1 MSGRPVWHAVAMGD
15 DEVSKA
21 TVYDLIVIGG
31 SAGGLSVAISS
42 LRTGLQRVRIVESS
56 KRVALPDLIGPN
68 QLDVGF
74 GETVSAV
81 DTAGEHLVVTT
92 DRHTYRTRAVLVAD
106 RRPDIT
112 WTPPIEL
119 PESDRIHVTDVGS
132 LHDQDVLV
140 VGLSDH
146 AVELVAQFAD
156 TGNRVVLAAS
166 GLDPSLLSP
175 AGASVLRKLER
186 ERAAT
191 LLYRSTPTSITL
203 VNGFPMTDFG
213 DRRTPDLQFDHVV
226 FAPGREMSGPDDV
239 GATPAAIES
248 GQLWFIGDPR
258 DDRPATTAPGWQV
271 GVALAEAV
279 FPELK
284 VEPVAPNLE
293 RRTKHVG
300 AIEELR
306 NEHYNATITAFEPTH
321 TDLWVLRVKPD
332 HGDTSYLPGQ
342 YASLGLGFWE
352 PRIDDAPDTEAD
364 KRWDKLIRRSYSI
377 SSRMF
382 DEHGYL
388 TDDNGLDELEF
399 YIVLVAPTDDN
410 TPALTPRLALKQ
422 VGDRIY
428 LGPKVAGRYTLKVV
442 EDPTAEIVFFSTGT
456 GEAPHNGMV
465 VELLRK
471 GHTGPIISA
480 VTVRESKDLGYMRQ
494 HRELEQRYPN
504 YHYFPMPTREPGI
517 PKRYLQDLIRDDD
530 FANEL
535 GVRISPETSHVFLC
549 GNPAMIGIPKEH
561 DGELTFPETV
571 GVVELLSERGFT
583 VDRRNAPGNIHFE
596 EYW

>member
-1 MSGRPVWHAVAMGD
+1 MGAND
-15 DEVSKA
+15 TTPT

-42 LRTGLQRVRIVESS
+42 LRSGLQRVRVLESAS
-56 KRVALPDLIGPN
+56 KVALPDLIGPN

-74 GETVSAV
+74 GETVTSIDVLGDA
-81 DTAGEHLVVTT
+81 HLVVDTN
-92 DRHTYRTRAVLVAD
+92 RLSYRTRAVLVAD
-106 RRPDIT
+106 RHVDT
-112 WTPPIEL
+112 DWTPPISL
-119 PESDRIHVTDVGS
+119 PDSPRIHIGAAGPFADE
-132 LHDQDVLV
+132 DVLV

-146 AVELVAQFAD
+146 AVELCAQFAD

-186 ERAAT
+186 ERQAT
-191 LLYRSTPTSITL
+191 LLYRSTPKQFTL
-203 VNGFPMTDFG
+203 VDGFPMADFG
-213 DRRTPDLQFDHVV
+213 DRRTPDLQFDQVV
-226 FAPGREMSGPDDV
+226 FAPGRSMFRPGDV
-239 GATPAAIES
+239 GASDAAIDS
-248 GQLWFIGDPR
+248 GRLWFIGDP
-258 DDRPATTAPGWQV
+258 DVDAPATTAPGWQV
-271 GVALAEAV
+271 GVAMAEAL
-279 FPELK
+279 FPELD
-284 VEPVAPNLE
+284 VEPVASGLT
-293 RRTKHVG
+293 RRTKHTG

-306 NEHYNATITAFEPTH
+306 QEHYNATITAFEPTH
-321 TDLWVLRVKPD
+321 SDLWVLRVRPD

-352 PRIDDAPDTEAD
+352 ERIDDAPDPEAEQ
-364 KRWDKLIRRSYSI
+364 RWDKLIRRSYSI

-388 TDDNGLDELEF
+388 TDDNGLDQLEF
-399 YIVLVAPTDDN
+399 YIVLVPPTEDN

-428 LGPKVAGRYTLKVV
+428 LGPKVAGRYTLKPVT
-442 EDPTAEIVFFSTGT
+442 DPKAEIVFFSTGT
-456 GEAPHNGMV
+456 GEAPHNGMI

-480 VTVRESKDLGYMRQ
+480 VTVRESKDLGYEQ
-494 HRELEQRYPN
+494 KHRELESRYPN
-504 YHYFPMPTREPGI
+504 YHYLPMPTREPGV

-530 FANEL
+530 FSSRL
-535 GVRISPETSHVFLC
+535 GVTLSPETTHVFLC
-549 GNPAMIGIPKEH
+549 GNPAMIGIPEDE
-561 DGELTFPETV
+561 DGELKFPDTV
-571 GVVELLSERGFT
+571 GVVQLLSERGFT
-583 VDRRNAPGNIHFE
+583 VDRRHAPGNIHFE